1 MSKVVFVG
9 NVPYQMGEEQL
20 IDIFKTVGHVVG
32 FRLVYDRET
41 GKPKGYGF
49 CEFADHETAMSAVR
63 NLNNTDCGGRN
74 LRIDLADSDP
84 YLEGKTTV
92 HGEIIDAGE
101 TRAQWRQ
108 REFKRDDDRSR
119 GPDREFLKSLP
130 PGVPLAQGV
139 TALDAISHRLAT
151 IDPAQLTEVLAQM
164 KAFVINHPEQARLLL
179 VAHPQLAYGFFQAL
193 LLNRIVDPA
202 ILQRM
207 LAATQA
213 ATSTPTPGGVPGP
226 GASTPRPPAPP
237 QTLQHTAAQ
246 MPPSSSI
253 PAPPAPSQFPPFPPN
268 LQQQQAPA
276 PVPPAQHQAY
286 YHQPTPPHQP
296 AQPVVPPP
304 VQSSTPI
311 AVAPAASLAP
321 VPSAASAAPPQI
333 NLPDNIDP
341 AQRAMLQHVLAL
353 PLEQVQSLPPSER
366 EAIML
371 LRAQFLKPPA
381 A

>member
-9 NVPYQMGEEQL
+9 NVPYNMQEEEL
-20 IDIFKTVGHVVG
+20 IETFKTVGHVVG
-32 FRLVYDRET
+32 FRLVYDRDT

-108 REFKRDDDRSR
+108 REKRDHDDRRPSVQDP
-119 GPDREFLKSLP
+119 GQFLKSLP
-130 PGVPLAQGV
+130 QGVPLAPGT

-164 KAFVINHPEQARLLL
+164 KAFVINHPDQARMLL
-179 VAHPQLAYGFFQAL
+179 VAHPQLSYGLFQAL
-193 LLNRIVDPA
+193 LMNRIVDPA

-213 ATSTPTPGGVPGP
+213 GSSTTPAP
-226 GASTPRPPAPP
+226 AARPPVPAAPP
-237 QTLQHTAAQ
+237 SQ
-246 MPPSSSI
+246 MPPVQ
-253 PAPPAPSQFPPFPPN
+253 APPMPSQYPPFPPTMPPTM
-268 LQQQQAPA
+268 QPA
-276 PVPPAQHQAY
+276 PY
-286 YHQPTPPHQP
+286 YQQPTPPQP
-296 AQPVVPPP
+296 PVPPT
-304 VQSSTPI
+304 QSVPTPTP
-311 AVAPAASLAP
+311 APSVPTPAP
-321 VPSAASAAPPQI
+321 SGAAPPQF

-341 AQRAMLQHVLAL
+341 AQRAMLTSVLAL
-353 PLEQVQSLPPSER
+353 PPEQIQNLPPNER

-371 LRAQFLKPPA
+371 LRAQFLGPNANKQS
-381 A
+381 